1 MPTPFKMKGW
11 SPFTKKS
18 ALKDKGDAEHQKAH
32 GANHSHP
39 PGTSFAEQQKV
50 VEKRKNPEAII
61 DQEIK
66 IEGAQTDLES
76 GNITKDQ
83 YNKIASNAKNKIAS
97 LKKKP

>member
-1 MPTPFKMKGW
+1 MSGPFKLKGW

-32 GANHSHP
+32 GTNHSHP

-66 IEGAQTDLES
+66 IEGAQTDLENKKINK
-76 GNITKDQ
+76 GQ
-83 YNKIASNAKNKIAS
+83 YNKIVSGAKNKIVS